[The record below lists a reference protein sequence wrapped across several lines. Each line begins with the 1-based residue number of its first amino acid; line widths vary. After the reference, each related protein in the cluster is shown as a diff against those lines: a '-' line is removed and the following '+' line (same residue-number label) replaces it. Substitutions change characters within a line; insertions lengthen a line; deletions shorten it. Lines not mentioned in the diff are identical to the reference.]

1 MYISFTPILL
11 MVVYFSTEQGLCSCT
26 AFMLETMDLYADLL
40 FIILFNLCKGQGSET
55 GVCFRS
61 DVGIVLCCRNY
72 KLENNT
78 CVPCPAGWWEKNCSQ
93 RCPSGQF
100 GSFCS
105 ETCDCDK
112 CNHVYGCRDD
122 FNTSSTNYI
131 ELTDIENSS
140 GESLLNDHPSP
151 NTSETCIRSSTAGQ
165 PESEYNSSIEA
176 FHCDPSA
183 NYAAIPGDK
192 LSDTYV
198 EENDVNLDHFT
209 SNRKQFSSF
218 RSTKKSL
225 NTFTADIDD
234 KYTMVNLA
242 HKNSGTDSVT
252 NNDVSFSANVI
263 TEDHAY
269 FVLESTSSIRD
280 KHYNG
285 PTRVDDLPPPR
296 FSVLGEW

>member
-140 GESLLNDHPSP
+140 GNGSISGLFNLTVETWIILSSAGGLVIIISVVGVACLLW
-151 NTSETCIRSSTAGQ
+151 RKF
-165 PESEYNSSIEA
+165 IERPP
-176 FHCDPSA
+176 FP
-183 NYAAIPGDK
+183 
-192 LSDTYV
+192 
-198 EENDVNLDHFT
+198 
-209 SNRKQFSSF
+209 
-218 RSTKKSL
+218 
-225 NTFTADIDD
+225 
-234 KYTMVNLA
+234 KYL
-242 HKNSGTDSVT
+242 
-252 NNDVSFSANVI
+252 
-263 TEDHAY
+263 
-269 FVLESTSSIRD
+269 
-280 KHYNG
+280 
-285 PTRVDDLPPPR
+285 
-296 FSVLGEW
+296 